1 MTKVRIVL
9 FLTIAIFLSACNGK
23 EMNLTDG
30 DKQVTQAI
38 DDVISD
44 YIVEKTPPPLNYPAQ
59 KSSLKSIKSMG
70 RVKRMNKKVKAWLEK
85 QES

>member
-30 DKQVTQAI
+30 DKQVTQQI
-38 DDVISD
+38 DDVISQ
-44 YIVEKTPPPLNYPAQ
+44 YIVQ
-59 KSSLKSIKSMG
+59 KNATSFYG
-70 RVKRMNKKVKAWLEK
+70 TEK
-85 QES
+85 QVEVHKVYGKSEKDE

>member
-1 MTKVRIVL
+1 MTKVRIFL

-30 DKQVTQAI
+30 DKQVTQQI
-38 DDVISD
+38 DDVIPQ
-44 YIVEKTPPPLNYPAQ
+44 YIVQKNTTSYYGTEKQFEVHEIYGTSE
-59 KSSLKSIKSMG
+59 KM
-70 RVKRMNKKVKAWLEK
+70 KAWLEK